1 MVSDEKRELD
11 VCLRRF
17 ELLRLADLILDRI
30 GEVNVNIFMGKNHR
44 IDEERCFMS
53 WISSFRRQQISRL
66 MMRISFTVQLL
77 ARV

>member
-11 VCLRRF
+11 ICLRRF
-17 ELLRLADLILDRI
+17 ELLRLADFILDRI
-30 GEVNVNIFMGKNHR
+30 GEVNVNIFMGKNYR